1 MVATIS
7 SFVPGDRVII
17 CAADDF
23 FAFVDGWRGVVTGE
37 NMGNLEI
44 TCQRP
49 DGPKILYVPPAQVS
63 LNLGG

>member
-1 MVATIS
+1 MAATLS
-7 SFVPGDRVII
+7 TFAPGDRVII

-23 FAFVDGWRGVVTGE
+23 YAYVDGWRGVVTGE

-44 TCQRP
+44 ECHRP
-49 DGPKILYVPPAQVS
+49 DGVKTLYVPPGQVS

>member
-1 MVATIS
+1 MVATLS
-7 SFVPGDRVII
+7 SFVPGDKVMI

-23 FAFVDGWRGVVTGE
+23 YAFVDSWRGVVTGE

-49 DGPKILYVPPAQVS
+49 DGPKVIYVPPAQVS
-63 LNLGG
+63 HTV